1 MLNVGAG
8 AMLLLTER
16 LPRSWPSCYGQ
27 KLSPASMAGAF
38 FKMTSRSGI
47 VQPHMQRGKPAL
59 PKSSSARPV
68 DHAA

>member
-27 KLSPASMAGAF
+27 KLSPGF
-38 FKMTSRSGI
+38 NGRGLFKMTSRSGI
-47 VQPHMQRGKPAL
+47 VQPHTAAWQPAL